1 MNFANKQ
8 FLIGIKVQ
16 SQVGV
21 DYSPNLWQALVG
33 FHSRRLRRLAA
44 TINMD
49 VNRHIHVIQLS
60 LIEFF
65 AKERSF
71 S

>member
-44 TINMD
+44 AIFFGFKVINY
-49 VNRHIHVIQLS
+49 QKL
-60 LIEFF
+60 F
-65 AKERSF
+65 
-71 S
+71 